1 MHLNNFVFLSIF
13 EFYFQL
19 LKHFKEHS
27 GQYSARPYSSPRHL
41 RLVPAICTTLMA
53 SSTTIRGS
61 LTASPSPACCCTP
74 PVLADLFAAHSS
86 SILHCPIRTIH
97 PMDSCTVRAA
107 ESHCPAVVCHLWLTL
122 LHALFFSVFSVL
134 LSLLCF
140 TGTFFCKA
148 VLLVLYVRAAVL
160 VMFFCCG
167 MLLC

>member
-61 LTASPSPACCCTP
+61 LDLVRE
-74 PVLADLFAAHSS
+74 PVARL
-86 SILHCPIRTIH
+86 
-97 PMDSCTVRAA
+97 
-107 ESHCPAVVCHLWLTL
+107 L
-122 LHALFFSVFSVL
+122 LHTARPCGLVHRAQLVNSSQPNPHNSSHGFLFSPCSRVPLSCCRVSSMADSATCSVL
-134 LSLLCF
+134 LSLLCSS
-140 TGTFFCKA
+140 
-148 VLLVLYVRAAVL
+148 
-160 VMFFCCG
+160 
-167 MLLC
+167 